1 MIHLLR
7 ATSKLL
13 YWNSKLVVKAEKLTI
28 PKRSRLLGKNG
39 IHNRVTSF
47 SIELWPWNTTKT
59 WLLYSQ
65 SIHNVNN
72 NTEMYLLCI
81 LFIGRADTFLAI
93 HSHACTYSLLTRV
106 VFKLVWDFSVAPY
119 KPSDSAQKFDGPLN
133 LVSHEREV
141 RWWIVNPSSI
151 IVFVLCLVTQPLWLV
166 RPDLEVHQISAQNH
180 SVCTEL
186 RKSFVLIW
194 KCL

>member
-28 PKRSRLLGKNG
+28 PKRSRLLGENG

-93 HSHACTYSLLTRV
+93 HSHACTYSLIHKTV
-106 VFKLVWDFSVAPY
+106 HIFCGGFY
-119 KPSDSAQKFDGPLN
+119 QTQF
-133 LVSHEREV
+133 HY
-141 RWWIVNPSSI
+141 NP
-151 IVFVLCLVTQPLWLV
+151 Q
-166 RPDLEVHQISAQNH
+166 
-180 SVCTEL
+180 L
-186 RKSFVLIW
+186 RKVCQQNFQKRFPW
-194 KCL
+194 NR